1 MPETFKFLQGNL
13 SVTEFAAVLGITPR
27 RVNQLAAEGV
37 FKPTERGVYPVT
49 AITKYCANLRE
60 STFKQEPG
68 ETVGLTEQR
77 ARLTHSKADLAMMQ
91 VAKLKGELVSLAVV
105 KQTWIA
111 VIIMVRARLLAMP
124 TKLAPRLLGKKNAA
138 EVETILRAEVY
149 EACEDLSDNVEIRK
163 SDTDDS
169 SGNAP
174 DSTRSAWDVPPAADI
189 DNSAME

>member
-1 MPETFKFLQGNL
+1 
-13 SVTEFAAVLGITPR
+13 
-27 RVNQLAAEGV
+27 
-37 FKPTERGVYPVT
+37 
-49 AITKYCANLRE
+49 
-60 STFKQEPG
+60 
-68 ETVGLTEQR
+68 
-77 ARLTHSKADLAMMQ
+77 
-91 VAKLKGELVSLAVV
+91 
-105 KQTWIA
+105 
-111 VIIMVRARLLAMP
+111 LLAMP